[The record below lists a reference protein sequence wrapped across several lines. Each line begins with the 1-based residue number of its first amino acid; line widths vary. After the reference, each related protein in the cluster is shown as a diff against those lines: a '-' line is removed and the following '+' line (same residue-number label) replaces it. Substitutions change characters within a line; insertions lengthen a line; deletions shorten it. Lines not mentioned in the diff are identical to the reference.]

1 MAYKFSYQRI
11 LDVRKI
17 QEEQKSSEVAS
28 AHNEL
33 NTELDELSKLE
44 AKKLSVLNDEEH
56 LTDNTLE
63 LMRQN
68 SYVNQ
73 VNESIEKQRV
83 RIEKKKKN
91 LNSKQDELLEASKSR
106 KIMDKLKKTDLEKY
120 NIDQNRKEQNQID
133 EIGANI
139 ALKNRRNNL

>member
-11 LDVRKI
+11 LDVRQI
-17 QEEQKSSEVAS
+17 QEDQKSSEVAS
-28 AHNEL
+28 AQNEL
-33 NTELDELSKLE
+33 NNELDELSKLE
-44 AKKLSVLNDEEH
+44 EKKFSVLNDEEH

-73 VNESIEKQRV
+73 VNENIEKQRV
-83 RIEKKKKN
+83 RIKKKEKN

-106 KIMDKLKKTDLEKY
+106 KIMDKLKKSDLEKY

-139 ALKNRRNNL
+139 ALKNRRNNS

>member
-1 MAYKFSYQRI
+1 MGYKFSYQRI

-91 LNSKQDELLEASKSR
+91 LNSKQDELLKASKSR

>member
-11 LDVRKI
+11 LDVRQI
-17 QEEQKSSEVAS
+17 QEDQKSSEVAS
-28 AHNEL
+28 AQNEL
-33 NTELDELSKLE
+33 NNELDELSKLE
-44 AKKLSVLNDEEH
+44 AKKFSVLNDEEH

-73 VNESIEKQRV
+73 VNENIEKQRV
-83 RIEKKKKN
+83 RIEKKERN

-106 KIMDKLKKTDLEKY
+106 KIMDKLKKSDLEKY

-139 ALKNRRNNL
+139 ALKNRRNNS

>member
-11 LDVRKI
+11 LDVRQI
-17 QEEQKSSEVAS
+17 QEDQKSSEVAS
-28 AHNEL
+28 AQNEL
-33 NTELDELSKLE
+33 NNELDELSKLE
-44 AKKLSVLNDEEH
+44 AKKFSVLNDEEH

-73 VNESIEKQRV
+73 VNENIEKQRV
-83 RIEKKKKN
+83 RIEKKEKN

-106 KIMDKLKKTDLEKY
+106 KIMDKLKKSDLEKY

-139 ALKNRRNNL
+139 ALKNRRNNS

>member
-83 RIEKKKKN
+83 RIEKKKKI
-91 LNSKQDELLEASKSR
+91 L
-106 KIMDKLKKTDLEKY
+106 I
-120 NIDQNRKEQNQID
+120 QNKMNF
-133 EIGANI
+133 
-139 ALKNRRNNL
+139 

>member
-1 MAYKFSYQRI
+1 MVYKFSYQRI

-91 LNSKQDELLEASKSR
+91 LNSKQDELLKASKSR